1 VVYKYPDK
9 FRRELAPRMAATNA
23 GNDTARLK
31 ASPSGLSS
39 YQDQTGLAT
48 LARTINLSWRSPVLA
63 KAVCRKHSPFVYHF
77 VR

>member
-1 VVYKYPDK
+1 MTAYRSESGRSADALH
-9 FRRELAPRMAATNA
+9 LAGFDPFETSFA
-23 GNDTARLK
+23 GGE
-31 ASPSGLSS
+31 SGLSS